1 MMTFP
6 SSGKQGIH
14 NQIVYK
20 ITGEI
25 RTEATLG
32 LNASS
37 TVHCMSHLDQL
48 ANSFELLSL
57 LSCGDYYLS
66 SVLM

>member
-37 TVHCMSHLDQL
+37 TVHCMSHLDQI
-48 ANSFELLSL
+48 ANSFEL
-57 LSCGDYYLS
+57 
-66 SVLM
+66 